1 MNQRSISINQ
11 SVSNVSLSI
20 GSSGSVASAQEK
32 IAPSYALES
41 TSLIPGDESDLKD
54 RIVYL
59 EQSLTEAKDKFY
71 QMGYNEGKNDG
82 INEANIMSQNQSK
95 IINETVTKLHAEYE
109 NVIEKLAEPMTSL
122 SVKIAEKIL
131 MAEISNKD
139 DISTFLNTKVE
150 SLVEQLKGSQRLKI
164 YLQPSDMKKISNE
177 IVDELTKKDHRAISF
192 EINDNLKSGECIIET
207 EDFVLDS
214 TMKNQLDEIEK
225 QLIEGI
231 NRSL

>member
-177 IVDELTKKDHRAISF
+177 IVDELTKKDHRTISF
-192 EINDNLKSGECIIET
+192 EVNDNLKTGECIIET

>member
-1 MNQRSISINQ
+1 MTKELRKMNQRSISINQ

-82 INEANIMSQNQSK
+82 INEAK
-95 IINETVTKLHAEYE
+95 TGPTATHD
-109 NVIEKLAEPMTSL
+109 VILLFS
-122 SVKIAEKIL
+122 
-131 MAEISNKD
+131 
-139 DISTFLNTKVE
+139 
-150 SLVEQLKGSQRLKI
+150 
-164 YLQPSDMKKISNE
+164 
-177 IVDELTKKDHRAISF
+177 
-192 EINDNLKSGECIIET
+192 
-207 EDFVLDS
+207 
-214 TMKNQLDEIEK
+214 
-225 QLIEGI
+225 
-231 NRSL
+231 NRSSRKVLYEVGAL

>member
-109 NVIEKLAEPMTSL
+109 NAIEKLAEPMTSL

-131 MAEISNKD
+131 MTEISNKD

-177 IVDELTKKDHRAISF
+177 IVDELTKKDHRTISF
-192 EINDNLKSGECIIET
+192 EVNDNLKTGECIIET

-231 NRSL
+231 NRSS